1 MAPTISGSASS
12 DIIAPAVKNERPNT
26 DPPAEVCE
34 RNARNGREN
43 INSPKIAST
52 TLGAPAIISMP
63 DSTARASAAGR
74 PYSPSHTATAT
85 PSGAAIRM
93 PSAPS
98 SSVPRIGSRNPPEV
112 ACVAPTPGEV
122 NSRLGRT

>member
-1 MAPTISGSASS
+1 MAPTTSGSASS

-34 RNARNGREN
+34 RNARKGREN
-43 INSPKIAST
+43 INRPKIAST

-63 DSTARASAAGR
+63 DSTARASPAGR

-85 PSGAAIRM
+85 PSGPAIRM
-93 PSAPS
+93 PSAAS
-98 SSVPRIGSRNPPEV
+98 SSVPRSGPETHPS
-112 ACVAPTPGEV
+112 CLRAPTPGEV